1 MVARPAT
8 GNISEMSHRSKM
20 THCQRLKVA
29 PIKHIF
35 TFLSAATL
43 LVAGGTFLS
52 AQNSAPTNIRWSGA
66 VLNRDAV
73 WYASAPARAVADSV
87 IQYQSPQGG
96 WPKATDLA
104 RPPRSPADVPAPNN
118 GRANTFD
125 NGGTTMP
132 MEFLARII
140 TASNEIR
147 YVESFNRGLDYLFA
161 AQYPNGGWPQFY
173 PLREGYY
180 SHITYNDGAMIRV
193 LTVLRDVA
201 TGNAPY
207 AFVDAERRAQAAAAV
222 ERGIDCI
229 LRTQVKQAGQLT
241 VWCAQHDRETL
252 APAWARNYEIPSLSG
267 AESVGIV
274 RFLMEIESPTP
285 EIIAAVEGAVAWIHS
300 AKITGLRYQRGRAA
314 DGQRDG
320 WVESDPQAGPLL
332 ARFYELDSNRPIFAG
347 RDKVI
352 HDSLADIERERRAG
366 YAYYGDWPARLVERD
381 YPMWRAQHKLP
392 VRPTA
397 AASSAQP

>member
-1 MVARPAT
+1 MKR
-8 GNISEMSHRSKM
+8 
-20 THCQRLKVA
+20 
-29 PIKHIF
+29 IF
-35 TFLSAATL
+35 TLLGVATL
-43 LVAGGTFLS
+43 MLAEEIDLP
-52 AQNSAPTNIRWSGA
+52 AQDSAPTNIRWGGG
-66 VLNRDAV
+66 VLSRDAE
-73 WYASAPARAVADSV
+73 WYASPAARAVAESV

-104 RPPRSPADVPAPNN
+104 RPPRSPADIPAPGS

-125 NGGTTMP
+125 NGGTTIP

-140 TASNEIR
+140 TASNETR
-147 YVESFNRGLDYLFA
+147 YVEAFKRGLDYMFA

-193 LTVLRDVA
+193 LTVLRGVA
-201 TGNAPY
+201 AGKAPY
-207 AFVDAERRAQAAAAV
+207 AFVDAERRAKAVAAV
-222 ERGIDCI
+222 ERGIACI
-229 LRTQVKQAGQLT
+229 LHTQVKQAGKLT

-252 APAWARNYEIPSLSG
+252 SPAWARNYEIPSLSG

-285 EIIAAVEGAVAWIHS
+285 EIIAAVEGAVAWFQS

-320 WVESDPQAGPLL
+320 WVAPDPKAEPLL

-352 HDSLADIERERRAG
+352 HYALAEIERERRAG
-366 YAYYGDWPARLVERD
+366 YAYYGDWPASLVERD
-381 YPMWRAQHKLP
+381 YTKWRAKHKLP
-392 VRPTA
+392 ARETP
-397 AASSAQP
+397 AASARQP

>member
-1 MVARPAT
+1 MKR
-8 GNISEMSHRSKM
+8 
-20 THCQRLKVA
+20 
-29 PIKHIF
+29 IF
-35 TFLSAATL
+35 TL
-43 LVAGGTFLS
+43 LVVAALMLAGETFLP
-52 AQNSAPTNIRWSGA
+52 AQNPASANIRWGGG
-66 VLNRDAV
+66 VLNRDAG

-104 RPPRSPADVPAPNN
+104 RPPRSAADIPAPGS

-125 NGGTTMP
+125 NGGTTIP

-140 TASNEIR
+140 TASNETR
-147 YVESFNRGLDYLFA
+147 YAESFNRGLDYLFA
-161 AQYPNGGWPQFY
+161 AQYSNGGWPQFY

-193 LTVLRDVA
+193 LTVLRGVA
-201 TGNAPY
+201 QGRSPF
-207 AFVDAERRAQAAAAV
+207 AFVDAERRAKAVAAV
-222 ERGIDCI
+222 AKGIDCI
-229 LRTQVKQAGQLT
+229 LRTQVKQADKLT

-274 RFLMEIESPTP
+274 RFLMDIESPTP
-285 EIIAAVEGAVAWIHS
+285 EIIAAVEGAVAWFHA

-320 WVESDPQAGPLL
+320 WVEPDPKAEPLL
-332 ARFYELDSNRPIFAG
+332 ARFYELDSHRPIFAG

-352 HDSLADIERERRAG
+352 HYSLSEIERERRAG
-366 YAYYGDWPARLVERD
+366 YAYYGSWPDDLVERA
-381 YPMWRAQHKLP
+381 YPKWRAKHKLP
-392 VRPTA
+392 PRETPA
-397 AASSAQP
+397 APERKL